1 MVSIRESWV
10 EKLLF
15 HYCAL
20 SWGKNVT
27 CSESVSVLNENAF
40 FIRFLRG
47 LKKMKRIKSLNLIK
61 PWLPHLQNEIIT
73 HLLQGLWWGLYEIM
87 LTTCLTKS
95 LTSKCWSGER
105 GIVSPLLTWH
115 GRGSNSIL
123 CLQTWILSLSW
134 LYLFMIIFLYTR
146 LPLWVAINL
155 LFNTFPIYFD
165 PKSHISQDG
174 WSSDFINE
182 GEQNWKVGNGQKF
195 PLGPGSPHLLY
206 IPPWNLSLAQIP
218 I

>member
-115 GRGSNSIL
+115 GRGSIRSSLLGFSREGVGVGVCAWQDRAVSGRMGVEFRSDVCCPKDPFLSPCNPRVSASLLACCAVEYWPWSIPSR
-123 CLQTWILSLSW
+123 CID
-134 LYLFMIIFLYTR
+134 LYP
-146 LPLWVAINL
+146 LPSSSSFWSGIW
-155 LFNTFPIYFD
+155 
-165 PKSHISQDG
+165 SQ
-174 WSSDFINE
+174 
-182 GEQNWKVGNGQKF
+182 QLTQV
-195 PLGPGSPHLLY
+195 LV
-206 IPPWNLSLAQIP
+206 
-218 I
+218 